1 MKKDG
6 IRMLAKEH
14 EQNIWKY
21 AFASVAVTVSSLGFG
36 RMSYGILMPFMKEN
50 LAMSYKQAGLLATT
64 VSIGYLLM
72 VIFVGLLVTKY
83 GAKKL
88 VIFGTGLVSFGLFM
102 LSFVAGYGWTLFAML
117 LLGIGTAFTYTPLIT
132 ILVGWFPRKRGMLI
146 GFLVSGMGLGTLI
159 SSALIPFFTTWFGDM
174 GWRYLWFFYGALSI
188 VSIIIAMII
197 LRDPPIPLLPKET
210 QKRSFWTK
218 VYVNKRVLRVA
229 FIYGLVGFAYLVP
242 QSFLFSY
249 ILEVGLTKFQAGQ
262 IMAISGIM
270 AIFSGPLWGGVS
282 DRIGR
287 KSALLATLGIGAVSL
302 IIPVIFPVYSGL
314 IVSQFLW
321 GATIVGM
328 LSLCQALSTEQV
340 HPTYAPVALGYV
352 TFFFAAGQLLGP
364 GIGGWIIDRFE
375 QIPLALIMCSV
386 LLALAFLMTIRM
398 NAHAVDV
405 DVTELE
411 AKPVL
416 ATFCKKET
424 STKEV

>member
-1 MKKDG
+1 
-6 IRMLAKEH
+6 MLAREH
-14 EQNIWKY
+14 DQNIWKY
-21 AFASVAVTVSSLGFG
+21 AFASVAVTVSTLGFG

-50 LAMSYKQAGLLATT
+50 LAMSYKQAGMLATT
-64 VSIGYLLM
+64 VSIGYLVM
-72 VIFVGLLVTKY
+72 VIFVGLLASKV

-88 VIFGTGLVSFGLFM
+88 VVFGTGLVATGLFM
-102 LSFVAGYGWTLFAML
+102 LSVVTSYTLTITSML
-117 LLGIGTAFTYTPLIT
+117 ILGIGTAFTYTPLIT

-159 SSALIPFFTTWFGDM
+159 SSTLIPFFTTWFGDL
-174 GWRYLWFFYGALSI
+174 GWRYLWFFYGVLSI

-197 LRDPPIPLLPKET
+197 LRDPPIPLLKKEQ
-210 QKRSFWTK
+210 QKRSFYK
-218 VYVNKRVLRVA
+218 RVYFNKRVLRVA

-249 ILEVGLTKFQAGQ
+249 ILEVGLTKYQAGQ
-262 IMAISGIM
+262 IMAVSGVM
-270 AIFSGPLWGGVS
+270 AIISGPLWGGVS

-287 KSALLATLGIGAVSL
+287 KSALLFTLAIGATAL
-302 IIPVIFPVYSGL
+302 IIPVLFPVYIGL
-314 IVSQFLW
+314 LSSQFLW

-364 GIGGWIIDRFE
+364 GMGGWIIDHFN
-375 QIPLALIMCSV
+375 QIPLALMMCS
-386 LLALAFLMTIRM
+386 LLLGIAFILSIRITE
-398 NAHAVDV
+398 HAVDL

-416 ATFCKKET
+416 ANFCMKEG
-424 STKEV
+424 SPEKS

>member
-1 MKKDG
+1 
-6 IRMLAKEH
+6 MLAREH
-14 EQNIWKY
+14 NQNIWKY
-21 AFASVAVTVSSLGFG
+21 AFASVAVTVSTLGFG

-50 LAMSYKQAGLLATT
+50 LAMSYKQAGMLATT
-64 VSIGYLLM
+64 VSIGYLVM
-72 VIFVGLLVTKY
+72 VIFVGLLASKV

-88 VIFGTGLVSFGLFM
+88 VVFGTGLVATGLFM
-102 LSFVAGYGWTLFAML
+102 LSVVTSYTLTITSML
-117 LLGIGTAFTYTPLIT
+117 ILGIGTAFTYTPLIT

-159 SSALIPFFTTWFGDM
+159 SSTLIPFFTTWFGDL
-174 GWRYLWFFYGALSI
+174 GWRYLWFFYGVLSI

-197 LRDPPIPLLPKET
+197 LRDPPIPLLKKEQ
-210 QKRSFWTK
+210 QKRSFYK
-218 VYVNKRVLRVA
+218 RVYFNKRVLRVA

-249 ILEVGLTKFQAGQ
+249 ILEVGLTKYQAGQ
-262 IMAISGIM
+262 IMAVSGVM
-270 AIFSGPLWGGVS
+270 AIISGPLWGGVS

-287 KSALLATLGIGAVSL
+287 KSALLFTLAIGATAL
-302 IIPVIFPVYSGL
+302 IIPVLFPVYIGL
-314 IVSQFLW
+314 LSSQFLW

-364 GIGGWIIDRFE
+364 GMGGWIIDHFN
-375 QIPLALIMCSV
+375 QIPLALMMCS
-386 LLALAFLMTIRM
+386 LLLGIAFILSIRITE
-398 NAHAVDV
+398 HAVDL

-416 ATFCKKET
+416 ANFCMKEG
-424 STKEV
+424 SPEKS

>member
-1 MKKDG
+1 
-6 IRMLAKEH
+6 MLAREH
-14 EQNIWKY
+14 DQNIWKY

-50 LAMSYKQAGLLATT
+50 LVMSYKQAGMLATT
-64 VSIGYLLM
+64 ISIGYLLM
-72 VIFVGLLVTKY
+72 VIFVGLLAAKH

-88 VIFGTGLVSFGLFM
+88 VLLGTTLVSIGLFT
-102 LSFVAGYGWTLFAML
+102 LSFVGNYGLTLAAML

-159 SSALIPFFTTWFGDM
+159 SSALIPFFTTWFGDL
-174 GWRYLWFFYGALSI
+174 GWRYLWFFYGVLSI
-188 VSIIIAMII
+188 VSIVIAMII
-197 LRDPPIPLLPKET
+197 LRDPPIPLAKKEQ
-210 QKRSFWTK
+210 QKRSFWK
-218 VYVNKRVLRVA
+218 QVYLNKRVLRVS

-262 IMAISGIM
+262 IMAISGFM
-270 AIFSGPLWGGVS
+270 AIVSGPLWGGVS

-287 KSALLATLGIGAVSL
+287 KSALLFTLAIGAVSL
-302 IIPVIFPVYSGL
+302 IIPVIFPVYLGL
-314 IVSQFLW
+314 LASQFLW

-364 GIGGWIIDRFE
+364 GIGGWIIDHFE
-375 QIPLALIMCSV
+375 QIPLALIMCSA
-386 LLALAFLMTIRM
+386 LLGMAFILSIRIKE
-398 NAHAVDV
+398 HAVDL

-411 AKPVL
+411 VKPRL
-416 ATFCKKET
+416 SEFCMKET
-424 STKEV
+424 SVDR

>member
-1 MKKDG
+1 
-6 IRMLAKEH
+6 MLAREH
-14 EQNIWKY
+14 DQNIWKY
-21 AFASVAVTVSSLGFG
+21 AFASVAVTVSTLGFG
-36 RMSYGILMPFMKEN
+36 RMSYGIIMPFMKEN
-50 LAMSYKQAGLLATT
+50 LAMSYKQAGMLATV

-72 VIFVGLLVTKY
+72 VIFVGLLAAKF

-88 VIFGTGLVSFGLFM
+88 VIFGTGLVSFGLCM
-102 LSFVAGYGWTLFAML
+102 LGFVAGYKWTLLAML

-159 SSALIPFFTTWFGDM
+159 SSTLIPFFTTWFGEM
-174 GWRYLWFFYGALSI
+174 GWRYLWIFYGTLSI
-188 VSIIIAMII
+188 VSIVIAVII
-197 LRDPPIPLLPKET
+197 LRDPPIPLLRKEQ
-210 QKRSFWTK
+210 QKKSFWTK
-218 VYVNKRVLRVA
+218 VYLNKRVLRVA
-229 FIYGLVGFAYLVP
+229 VIYGIVGFAYLVP

-262 IMAISGIM
+262 IMAVSGTM

-287 KSALLATLGIGAVSL
+287 KAALLATLGIGAVSL
-302 IIPVIFPVYSGL
+302 IIPAVFPVYAGL
-314 IVSQFLW
+314 IVSQLLW
-321 GATIVGM
+321 GMTIVGM

-364 GIGGWIIDRFE
+364 GIGGWLIDHFQ
-375 QIPLALIMCSV
+375 QIPLALIMCSA
-386 LLALAFLMTIRM
+386 LLSLAFLLSIRM
-398 NAHAVDV
+398 NKHAVDL

-411 AKPVL
+411 EKPAL
-416 ATFCKKET
+416 TNFSIKET
-424 STKEV
+424 SAEEV